1 MRWPNLFRRAIPVV
15 EPADSRDAP
24 VFARLHAAAFAR
36 GWSEQE
42 FERLLIERNALA
54 HRVRLGKKVI
64 GFIVSRCAGGEAEI
78 LSIAVM
84 AVQQGRG
91 YAGRLLLLH
100 LGQLAALRV
109 QAVFLEVEENNQAA
123 RRLYERAG
131 FHEVGRREGYYR
143 NVADQNGPRAAA
155 IVMRRDL
162 V

>member
-1 MRWPNLFRRAIPVV
+1 MRWSDLFRRAAPVV

-24 VFARLHAAAFAR
+24 AFARLHAGAFAR

-64 GFIVSRCAGGEAEI
+64 GFIVSRCAGDEAEV
-78 LSIAVM
+78 LSVAVTV
-84 AVQQGRG
+84 AQQGRG
-91 YAGRLLLLH
+91 YAGRLLMLH
-100 LGQLAALRV
+100 LGELAALRV
-109 QAVFLEVEENNQAA
+109 RSVFLEVEENNQAA

-131 FHEVGRREGYYR
+131 FREVGRREGYYR
-143 NVADQNGPRAAA
+143 NATDRSGPRAAA